1 MRVVL
6 DTNVIMSGL
15 LFGGMPGRIV
25 EAWRRGRI
33 EVVLTPAVLTEYE
46 RVAEAL
52 SNRYPEVAIT
62 ALLQILASLAI
73 RVDDRELSESVCED
87 PDDDKFLACA
97 LSGHARLV
105 VSGDKALVA
114 TSGYRGI
121 KVVTPRVFIDDVLS

>member
-6 DTNVIMSGL
+6 DTNVLMSGL
-15 LFGGMPGRIV
+15 LFGGVPGRVV

-33 EVVLTPAVLTEYE
+33 EVVLTATVLTEYE
-46 RVAEAL
+46 RVAETL
-52 SNRYPEVAIT
+52 SKRYPEVAIN
-62 ALLQILASLAI
+62 AILQILASLAI
-73 RVDDRELSESVCED
+73 RVDDRDLPEPVCAD

-121 KVVTPRVFIDDVLS
+121 KVVNPRSFMYSLP

>member
-1 MRVVL
+1 
-6 DTNVIMSGL
+6 
-15 LFGGMPGRIV
+15 MPGRIV

-33 EVVLTPAVLTEYE
+33 EVVLTPAILTEYE

-52 SNRYPEVAIT
+52 SKRYPEVAIT
-62 ALLQILASLAI
+62 ALLRILASLAI
-73 RVDDRELSESVCED
+73 RVDDCDLSEPVCED

-97 LSGHARLV
+97 ISGHARPV

-121 KVVTPRVFIDDVLS
+121 KVVTPRAFIDDVLS